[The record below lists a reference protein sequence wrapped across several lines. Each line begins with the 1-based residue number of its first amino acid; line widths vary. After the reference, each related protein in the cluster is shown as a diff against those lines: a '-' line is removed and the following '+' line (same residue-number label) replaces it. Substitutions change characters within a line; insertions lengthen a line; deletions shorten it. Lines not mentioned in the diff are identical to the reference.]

1 MSASLLTRHF
11 TSEACEKTE
20 MRDGEW
26 PRWAP
31 LAQCHSLGQPR
42 PAIMGAEV
50 RMKRTTILPTAQESH
65 TTIQALFIQYC
76 GYAIY
81 HHMKIKDSRIHVN
94 VKYLVDTLIFKIT
107 CNVNRF
113 IIWVHVLM
121 LIEGIEAK
129 WGKCKDME
137 YGNSEGQSCIYI
149 FQDSLFLHVEM
160 PQGHITCHKLYA
172 H

>member
-1 MSASLLTRHF
+1 
-11 TSEACEKTE
+11 
-20 MRDGEW
+20 
-26 PRWAP
+26 
-31 LAQCHSLGQPR
+31 
-42 PAIMGAEV
+42 
-50 RMKRTTILPTAQESH
+50 
-65 TTIQALFIQYC
+65 
-76 GYAIY
+76 
-81 HHMKIKDSRIHVN
+81 
-94 VKYLVDTLIFKIT
+94 
-107 CNVNRF
+107 
-113 IIWVHVLM
+113 M